1 SRGDLQYRLSE
12 ASRALARSVERRYAE
27 ATDRMR
33 AALGA
38 ADDLRGA
45 SAAEA
50 AGKERELSRREA
62 AVRHALAVLGETS
75 SGQSAPRRP
84 VMP

>member
-1 SRGDLQYRLSE
+1 
-12 ASRALARSVERRYAE
+12 VERRYAE

-33 AALGA
+33 AALRA

-50 AGKERELSRREA
+50 ARKERELSRREA
-62 AVRHALAVLGETS
+62 AVRHALAVLGEGS
-75 SGQSAPRRP
+75 LPRAG
-84 VMP
+84 